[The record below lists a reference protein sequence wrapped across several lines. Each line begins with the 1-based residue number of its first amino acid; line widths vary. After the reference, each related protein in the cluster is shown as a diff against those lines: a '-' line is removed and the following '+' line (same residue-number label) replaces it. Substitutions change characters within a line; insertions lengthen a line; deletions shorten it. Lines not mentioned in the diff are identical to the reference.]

1 MCNLDLK
8 IMEETKKCQHCGQ
21 EIKAAA
27 KKCHFCGQWQ
37 TEESD
42 SQQKQAESQ
51 PAADSQTDF
60 SSTKKKGS
68 GKWAIPVIGILGLIL
83 AFLVVQLLPISCSKA
98 KSPKIEYL
106 PFQETKDGNWGLI
119 STDGEVLFSEEF
131 NQRPTVVINGRFMV
145 KNADNLWEIYT
156 AEKKPKKIGGEY
168 LQVGYF
174 YENVAP
180 AVERGGPIQLI
191 DRNGKVKV
199 TLDKI
204 DGKEVES
211 CTNFIHGKMTVK
223 VGDYWGTV
231 DTNGKIV
238 IEPKYVFLDASC
250 NGYYIALEKKYASV
264 DESQKAYTI
273 LNGKGKEVGKIKASK
288 FSELHQVITS
298 ITSIPFK
305 DYIVDNSV
313 VVKTERGVGL
323 IGFDGE
329 WKIKP
334 MSKVK
339 TITQKQGRYY
349 SFYGDGFGLLN
360 DEGEI
365 VIRPKYDLV
374 YMIDDDIFSA
384 TKSGSDNLALYNLND
399 ERIGD
404 DDYKDIRPFYDGK
417 FAFAQ
422 VGEHDYVL
430 INKKGEEQKLKVDIY
445 DIDGKNPDSQ
455 LTSDYVDLDNLV
467 KLLHISKESMMDLTL
482 NMDALKAIET
492 INGMEG
498 ILTRISEDAKKNS
511 TNDIADAQIYKG
523 KTSINLG
530 IDIQG
535 LIVKKQEG
543 SGWFSYTTYDWSKNP
558 ISSYRL
564 SIDLGLNSRLKGR
577 MSQFYKKV
585 EAAVKKCG
593 KVVKQGKNAV
603 VVDAGNDN
611 FYYAV
616 WAGKSVTVFYGKYN
630 PDLCDVELYDDADE
644 NSNIVAIPPGVV
656 LKSSSGQSSAQESD
670 EEEDYGDL
678 GSPPNE
684 V

>member
-131 NQRPTVVINGRFMV
+131 NQMPTVVINGRFMV
-145 KNADNLWEIYT
+145 KNSDDLWEIYT

-168 LQVGYF
+168 LQIGYF

-223 VGDYWGTV
+223 IGDYWGTV
-231 DTNGKIV
+231 DTNGKVV
-238 IEPKYVFLDASC
+238 IEPKYAFLHANS
-250 NGYYIALEKKYASV
+250 NGYYFAIDKKYMSID
-264 DESQKAYTI
+264 DESRWVISI
-273 LNGKGKEVGKIKASK
+273 LNEKGTEVGKLKRSK
-288 FSELHQVITS
+288 FTEPVAVIRAHQFADFITNRS
-298 ITSIPFK
+298 FIA
-305 DYIVDNSV
+305 
-313 VVKTERGVGL
+313 KTEKGIGL
-323 IGFDGE
+323 LGFDGE
-329 WKIKP
+329 WKIRP
-334 MSKVK
+334 MSKVNNL
-339 TITQKQGRYY
+339 TQKQGKYFVF
-349 SFYGDGFGLLN
+349 SGDNYGLL
-360 DEGEI
+360 DENGEI
-365 VIRPKYDLV
+365 IIRPKYN
-374 YMIDDDIFSA
+374 YMYMGDDDIIYA
-384 TKSGSDNLALYNLND
+384 RKSGSDNLALYSIDD

-445 DIDGKNPDSQ
+445 DLDGKNPDSQ

-630 PDLCDVELYDDADE
+630 PDLCDVELYDDVDE
-644 NSNIVAIPPGVV
+644 DSNIVAIPPGVV